1 MYRAYEYARARIR
14 MHGRNSLSSADPGI
28 AGVQSDL
35 ICVHR
40 PVIAEELPTTQMAAL
55 CAPPAAGIRRVR

>member
-1 MYRAYEYARARIR
+1 MSMRIGNTR
-14 MHGRNSLSSADPGI
+14 YSADPGI